1 MDSNDRRSSATDIL
15 DRLVTDR
22 VLMPLFDD
30 GGIWWVRSTVR
41 GFVPTAFNQTS
52 LQPVWVG

>member
-1 MDSNDRRSSATDIL
+1 
-15 DRLVTDR
+15 LVTDR